1 MSPSNPAGPS
11 GPTSTQTK
19 DLATLL
25 AADPELLARFL
36 DTVGDALFVVDAQ
49 QIITYW
55 NHQAEL
61 LTGYTAK
68 EVIGRHCLSGIRCE
82 TCLYECNLFQ
92 RRTIEDA
99 RIGIRAKDGQELKVR
114 KTAFVLEDTNGE
126 ILGGIEFLRDE
137 TELTQRIQDCGE
149 ARKLVEDRELLQAAI
164 LGSIQEGVITIDPD
178 FRITSFSRRA
188 EAITGRKADEVLGLH
203 CHDVLTSTLCDS
215 SCPAQHC
222 LDTGD
227 EEAERTTEIVT
238 GNGATLAIGEVA
250 VPLRDE
256 DGNPLGS
263 LLLIEDRSTH
273 ADVMSQVDGATFCG
287 IIGRSDSMRRV
298 FRVIEQVA
306 PTDVTVLLTGESGT
320 GKEKVA
326 RAIHER
332 SGRRHGPFQAIN
344 CAALPETL
352 LESELFGHVRGAFT
366 GAERDRPG
374 RIEATAGGSLFLDE
388 LGEMPLSIQAKLL
401 RFLQEREYQR
411 VGDNQTRTADVRV
424 IAATNRDLQAEVA
437 AGQFREDL
445 YYRVRVIP
453 IEMPPLRDRKGD
465 IPLLAAHLLDDISN
479 KRGRPDV
486 SLTPATLQRLV
497 DHPWPGNVRELINAL
512 EYAVALAPGRRIR
525 ASDLPPELVGR
536 AQRYSAARDGDD
548 HEPDRIEE
556 ALRLHDGNRSRTA
569 RYLGMD
575 RVTLYRKM
583 KKYDIS

>member
-1 MSPSNPAGPS
+1 MNPEPS
-11 GPTSTQTK
+11 GNMN
-19 DLATLL
+19 LAALL

-36 DTVGDALFVVDAQ
+36 DTVGDALFVVDADQ
-49 QIITYW
+49 NITYW

-61 LTGYTAK
+61 LTGFTAD
-68 EVIGRHCLSGIRCE
+68 EVIGRHCLSGMRCE
-82 TCLYECNLFQ
+82 RCLYECNLFERKVIDGAQ
-92 RRTIEDA
+92 ISL
-99 RIGIRAKDGQELKVR
+99 RAKDGRDLEVR
-114 KTAFVLEDTNGE
+114 KTAFVLEDDQGNTV
-126 ILGGIEFLRDE
+126 GGIEFLRDE
-137 TELTQRIQDCGE
+137 TELTHRIQDC
-149 ARKLVEDRELLQAAI
+149 RNSRLLVENRERLQAAI
-164 LGSIQEGVITIDPD
+164 LGSVREGVLTIDPE

-188 EAITGRKADEVLGLH
+188 EAITGRKAADVLGMH
-203 CHDVLTSTLCDS
+203 CHDVLTSQLCDKA
-215 SCPAQHC
+215 CPAQHC

-238 GNGATLAIGEVA
+238 DNGTPLSIGEVA
-250 VPLRDE
+250 VPLRAE
-256 DGNPLGS
+256 DGSLLGS
-263 LLLIEDRSTH
+263 LLLIEDRSTQ
-273 ADVMSQVDGATFCG
+273 ADVLSEVDGATFCG
-287 IIGRSDSMRRV
+287 IIGRSKAMRQV

-326 RAIHER
+326 RAVHER
-332 SGRRHGPFQAIN
+332 SGRRKGPFQAIN

-352 LESELFGHVRGAFT
+352 LESELFGHMRGSFT

-411 VGDNQTRTADVRV
+411 VGDNATRTADVRV

-437 AGQFREDL
+437 AGRFREDL

-453 IEMPPLRDRKGD
+453 IELPPLRDRKGD
-465 IPLLAAHLLDDISN
+465 IPLLAAHLLHDIAS
-479 KRGRPDV
+479 KRGRPEL

-512 EYAVALAPGRRIR
+512 EYAVALAPGRRIK
-525 ASDLPPELVGR
+525 ASDLPPELAGH
-536 AQRYSAARDGDD
+536 AQRYSATREGEGS
-548 HEPDRIEE
+548 EPERIEA
-556 ALRLHDGNRSRTA
+556 ALQLHDGNRSRTA

-583 KKYDIS
+583 KKFDIG

>member
-1 MSPSNPAGPS
+1 MSPAPPESM
-11 GPTSTQTK
+11 

-25 AADPELLARFL
+25 AADTQLLARFL
-36 DTVGDALFVVDAQ
+36 DTVGDALIVVDAEQ
-49 QIITYW
+49 NITYW

-61 LTGYTAK
+61 LTGFTAA
-68 EVIGRHCLSGIRCE
+68 EVVGRHCLSAMRCE
-82 TCLYECNLFQ
+82 KCLYECNLFE
-92 RRTIEDA
+92 RKTIEGA
-99 RIGIRAKDGQELKVR
+99 RISLRAKDGRDLQVR
-114 KTAFVLEDTNGE
+114 KTAFVLEDDEGNTV
-126 ILGGIEFLRDE
+126 GGIEFLRDE
-137 TELTQRIQDCGE
+137 TELTQRIQDCSA
-149 ARKLVEDRELLQAAI
+149 ARSLVEDRERLQAAI
-164 LGSIQEGVITIDPD
+164 LGSIREGVITIDAE
-178 FRITSFSRRA
+178 FHITSFSRRA
-188 EAITGRKADEVLGLH
+188 EVITGRLAADVLGLH
-203 CHDVLTSTLCDS
+203 CHDVLTSPLCDTA
-215 SCPAQHC
+215 CPAQHC

-238 GNGATLAIGEVA
+238 GSGTSRAIGEVA

-256 DGNPLGS
+256 GGNPIGS
-263 LLLIEDRSTH
+263 LLLIEDRSTQV
-273 ADVMSQVDGATFCG
+273 DVMSQVDGATFCG
-287 IIGRSDSMRRV
+287 IIGRSKAMRRV

-326 RAIHER
+326 KALHER

-352 LESELFGHVRGAFT
+352 LESELFGHMRGAFT
-366 GAERDRPG
+366 GADRDHPG
-374 RIEATAGGSLFLDE
+374 RIEATAGGTLFLDE

-401 RFLQEREYQR
+401 RFLQEREFQR
-411 VGDNQTRTADVRV
+411 VGDNKTRTADVRV

-437 AGQFREDL
+437 AGRFREDL

-453 IEMPPLRDRKGD
+453 IELPPLRDRRGD
-465 IPLLAAHLLDDISN
+465 IPLLAAHLLDDIGT

-512 EYAVALAPGRRIR
+512 EYAVALAPSRRIR

-536 AQRYSAARDGDD
+536 TQRYSATRESDD
-548 HEPDRIEE
+548 LEQDRIAE
-556 ALRLHDGNRSRTA
+556 ALRLHDGVRSRTA

-583 KKYDIS
+583 KKYGIA

>member
-1 MSPSNPAGPS
+1 MSPELPESM
-11 GPTSTQTK
+11 
-19 DLATLL
+19 DLAALL
-25 AADPELLARFL
+25 AADPHLLARFL

-49 QIITYW
+49 QNITYW

-61 LTGYTAK
+61 LTGYSAD
-68 EVIGRHCLSGIRCE
+68 EVVGRHCLSGIRCE
-82 TCLYECNLFQ
+82 KCLYECNLFQ
-92 RRTIEDA
+92 RRLIEDA
-99 RIGIRAKDGQELKVR
+99 RISIRAKNGQELMVR
-114 KTAFVLEDTNGE
+114 KTAFVLADDAGNTV
-126 ILGGIEFLRDE
+126 GGIEFLRDE
-137 TELTQRIQDCGE
+137 TELTLRIQDCG
-149 ARKLVEDRELLQAAI
+149 AASKLVEDRERLQAAI
-164 LGSIQEGVITIDPD
+164 LGSIREGVITIDPE

-188 EAITGRKADEVLGLH
+188 EAITGRKADDVLGLH
-203 CHDVLTSTLCDS
+203 CHDVLTSPLCNE

-238 GNGATLAIGEVA
+238 GNGSSLAIGEVA

-256 DGNPLGS
+256 AGTPLGS
-263 LLLIEDRSTH
+263 LLLIEDRSNQ
-273 ADVMSQVDGATFCG
+273 ADVLSQVDGASFSG
-287 IIGRSDSMRRV
+287 IIGRSKAMRHV

-326 RAIHER
+326 RAIHDR

-352 LESELFGHVRGAFT
+352 LESELFGHMRGAFT
-366 GAERDRPG
+366 GADRDRPG

-401 RFLQEREYQR
+401 RFLQEREFQR
-411 VGDNQTRTADVRV
+411 LGDNRTRTADVRV
-424 IAATNRDLQAEVA
+424 IAATNRDLTAEVA
-437 AGQFREDL
+437 AGRFREDL

-453 IEMPPLRDRKGD
+453 IELPPLRDRRGD
-465 IPLLAAHLLDDISN
+465 IPLLAAHLLDDIST
-479 KRGRPDV
+479 KRGRPDM

-525 ASDLPPELVGR
+525 ASDLPPELVGHG
-536 AQRYSAARDGDD
+536 QRYSARRDGD
-548 HEPDRIEE
+548 EAEQDRIAE
-556 ALRLHDGNRSRTA
+556 ALRLHDGNRSRAA

-583 KKYDIS
+583 KKYGID